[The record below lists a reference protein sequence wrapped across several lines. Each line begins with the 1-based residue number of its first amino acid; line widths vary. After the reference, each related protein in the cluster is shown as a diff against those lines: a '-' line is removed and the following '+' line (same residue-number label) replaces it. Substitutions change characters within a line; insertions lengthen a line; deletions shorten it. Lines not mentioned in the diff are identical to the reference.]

1 MSDSDHQQGDCIGAS
16 PGAERGSESKPST
29 VTDPHR
35 VGKCRLWSGSAR
47 LRSIDST
54 AHKINT
60 LISSAI
66 GQDTALGSIEYLS
79 HALHY
84 FLLSRIWRK
93 LKARLYV
100 LLKVIC
106 RRKTTPCQHR
116 SSPKPARTTP
126 WSPLLS
132 LSTLMYDTRCALRLL
147 GLFSIW
153 TWGSETAKAPPVDRI
168 VRTITRL
175 QLLATTSYQLLENV
189 AFLMSKDVLPERLWG
204 RFDVD
209 KLYSWSLLSLCAH
222 MTLQLGKL
230 WRESVLRKE
239 EDRKLRLS
247 TNGSIKMIDKEDEN
261 ATEVSDNNTEVS
273 TRQEEITEARKSLI
287 SSLTW
292 GALCAHWGMPTG
304 IGIPEDFIGAL
315 SFVADAWDLRDT
327 WNSIEVS

>member
-60 LISSAI
+60 
-66 GQDTALGSIEYLS
+66 
-79 HALHY
+79 
-84 FLLSRIWRK
+84 
-93 LKARLYV
+93 
-100 LLKVIC
+100 
-106 RRKTTPCQHR
+106 
-116 SSPKPARTTP
+116 PKPARTTP

-153 TWGSETAKAPPVDRI
+153 TWGSETAKAPPADRI

-261 ATEVSDNNTEVS
+261 ATEASDNNTEVS

-327 WNSIEVS
+327 WNSIEVP